1 VDHHEQK
8 VSHLLYVSNNLSDLG
23 INNFLKD
30 YSQSKLS
37 NFGLRGKA
45 FVIASFLLDAVQI
58 RDLIYF
64 CLLFDF
70 SNYS

>member
-1 VDHHEQK
+1 MDRHEQE
-8 VSHLLYVSNNLSDLG
+8 VSHLLYVSNNLSDLSVD
-23 INNFLKD
+23 NFLKD

-58 RDLIYF
+58 RDLIHF

-70 SNYS
+70 SDYS

>member
-1 VDHHEQK
+1 MDRHEQE
-8 VSHLLYVSNNLSDLG
+8 VSHLLYVISNLSDLSVD
-23 INNFLKD
+23 NFLKD